1 MRIGAIAFAAAM
13 LAIGAAYEY
22 IGSNMPRGTLAYPGP
37 GFFPTMIGVFLIA
50 TALGCL
56 LQDVF
61 SREKPAEPV
70 ASALPGGEPHAGE
83 ARHVMK
89 TVQLVALLV
98 AYGLVVKPL
107 GFPLAICGFVAVA
120 VRIFG
125 YAKWLQT
132 AAIAV
137 VIAAVSYVSF
147 VLWLKVPLPL
157 GVLEPLLG

>member
-1 MRIGAIAFAAAM
+1 MRIGATVFAGAI
-13 LAIGAAYEY
+13 LAVGAAYEY
-22 IGSNMPRGTLAYPGP
+22 MGAGMPRGTLAYPGP

-56 LQDVF
+56 LQDLF
-61 SREKPAEPV
+61 SREEPAEPV
-70 ASALPGGEPHAGE
+70 ASAVPGAEPHAAE
-83 ARHVMK
+83 ERQVMK

-120 VRIFG
+120 IRIFG
-125 YAKWLQT
+125 YRKWLPT
-132 AAIAV
+132 AALAIA
-137 VIAAVSYVSF
+137 IAAVSYVSF

-157 GVLEPLLG
+157 GLLEPLLG